1 MNEIYEV
8 TYENTDGLN
17 KRKYKSIEEITRDFG
32 LSRREIM
39 SYYSSMSLPKI
50 DCVVKTIT
58 KIPLKPDEKEPPA
71 VLVVFE

>member
-17 KRKYKSIEEITRDFG
+17 KRKYKSIEEITLDFG

-50 DCVVKTIT
+50 DCVV
-58 KIPLKPDEKEPPA
+58 
-71 VLVVFE
+71 